1 MSSSQL
7 LALMPILISSAAA
20 LVVMVLT
27 AIRRNHVLI
36 FTVTVVLLAASLA
49 SVVVAAAVIPRD
61 VTTLLVIDRYGLFY
75 IGLILA
81 ATLVLVFLSYG
92 YLKRQ
97 SQRREEY
104 YILLIL
110 AAVGSEVLACASN
123 YVSFFLGLEILSIS
137 LYGLVAYERDT
148 LNGIEAGLK
157 YLILAGVSSAFILF
171 GLALIYAEQGSLQFA
186 SILATRGSSFGILS
200 LVGFGLVTVG
210 VGFKLAVVPFHLW
223 TPDVYQGAPAPA
235 TAFVA
240 TVSKGAIIAFLL
252 RYFIQLNLYQYPAIM
267 ITFSLIAGASI
278 IVGNILG
285 LLQNNVKRILA
296 YSSIAHLG
304 YFLVALLAS
313 GAAAVSSV
321 TFYLVAY
328 FITNLGAFGVVAY
341 LSESGEQEAE
351 MIEDYRGL
359 AWRHPWIAGVFT
371 AMLLSLASIPL
382 TAGFVGKVF
391 IMTAAAGA
399 RLWALLIVL
408 VIGSVISIFYYFRIL
423 IAMFRKD
430 EGVTA
435 PSYPSFS
442 LLGGIALSV
451 LTIALVWFG
460 IYPTTIVNV
469 IGGIT
474 SSLL

>member
-1 MSSSQL
+1 MSSNQL
-7 LALMPILISSAAA
+7 LALMPIIVSSAAA

-27 AIRRNHVLI
+27 AIHRNHVLI
-36 FTVTVVLLAASLA
+36 FTVTAVLLAAALA
-49 SVVVAAAVIPRD
+49 SVVVAIPVIPRD
-61 VTTLLVIDRYGLFY
+61 VTSLIVVDRYGLFY

-252 RYFIQLNLYQYPAIM
+252 RYFIQLNLYQYPSVM

-278 IVGNILG
+278 LVGNILG

-304 YFLVALLAS
+304 YFLVALLA
-313 GAAAVSSV
+313 GGTAAVSSV

-382 TAGFVGKVF
+382 TAGFIGKVF

-423 IAMFRKD
+423 IAMFRKE
-430 EGVTA
+430 EGVVA
-435 PSYPSFS
+435 PTYPSFS

-451 LTIALVWFG
+451 LTILLVWFG
-460 IYPTTIVNV
+460 VYPTTIVNV
-469 IGGIT
+469 IGGLT
-474 SSLL
+474 SGLL

>member
-1 MSSSQL
+1 MSSNQL
-7 LALMPILISSAAA
+7 LALMPIIVSSAAA

-27 AIRRNHVLI
+27 AIHRNHVLI
-36 FTVTVVLLAASLA
+36 FTVTAVLLAAALA
-49 SVVVAAAVIPRD
+49 SVVVAIPVIPRD
-61 VTTLLVIDRYGLFY
+61 VTSLIVVDRYGLFY

-252 RYFIQLNLYQYPAIM
+252 RYFIQLNLYQYPSVM

-278 IVGNILG
+278 LVGNILG

-304 YFLVALLAS
+304 YFLVALLA
-313 GAAAVSSV
+313 GGTAAVSSV

-382 TAGFVGKVF
+382 TAGFIGKVF

-423 IAMFRKD
+423 IAMFRRE
-430 EGVTA
+430 EGVVA
-435 PSYPSFS
+435 PTYPSFS

-451 LTIALVWFG
+451 LTILLVWFG
-460 IYPTTIVNV
+460 VYPTTIVNV
-469 IGGIT
+469 IGGLT
-474 SSLL
+474 SGLL

>member
-1 MSSSQL
+1 MSSNQL
-7 LALMPILISSAAA
+7 LALMPILVSSGAA

-27 AIRRNHVLI
+27 AIHRNHVLI
-36 FTVTVVLLAASLA
+36 FTVTAALLAAALA
-49 SVVVAAAVIPRD
+49 SVVVAIPVIPMD
-61 VTTLLVIDRYGLFY
+61 VTSLLVVDRYGLFY

-157 YLILAGVSSAFILF
+157 YLILAGISSAFILF

-200 LVGFGLVTVG
+200 LVGFGLVVVG

-252 RYFIQLNLYQYPAIM
+252 RYFIQLNLYQYPAVM

-278 IVGNILG
+278 LVGNILG

-296 YSSIAHLG
+296 YSSIAHIG

-313 GAAAVSSV
+313 GTAAVSSV

-382 TAGFVGKVF
+382 TAGFIGKVF

-423 IAMFRKD
+423 IAMFRKE
-430 EGVTA
+430 EGVVA

-451 LTIALVWFG
+451 LTIFLVWFG
-460 IYPTTIVNV
+460 VYPTTIVNV
-469 IGGIT
+469 IGGLT

>member
-1 MSSSQL
+1 MSSNQL
-7 LALMPILISSAAA
+7 LALMPIIVSSAAA

-27 AIRRNHVLI
+27 AIHRNHVLI
-36 FTVTVVLLAASLA
+36 FTVTAVLLAAALA
-49 SVVVAAAVIPRD
+49 SVVVAIPVIPRD
-61 VTTLLVIDRYGLFY
+61 VTSLIVVDRYGLFY

-252 RYFIQLNLYQYPAIM
+252 RYFIQLNLYQYPSVM

-278 IVGNILG
+278 LVGNILG

-304 YFLVALLAS
+304 YFLVALLA
-313 GAAAVSSV
+313 GGTAAVSSV

-382 TAGFVGKVF
+382 TAGFIGKVF

-408 VIGSVISIFYYFRIL
+408 VIGSVISIFYYFRSL
-423 IAMFRKD
+423 IAMFRRE
-430 EGVTA
+430 EGVVA
-435 PSYPSFS
+435 PTYPSFS

-451 LTIALVWFG
+451 LTILLVWFG
-460 IYPTTIVNV
+460 VYPTTIVNV
-469 IGGIT
+469 IGGLT
-474 SSLL
+474 SGLL

>member
-7 LALMPILISSAAA
+7 LALMPIIVSSGAA

-27 AIRRNHVLI
+27 AIYRNHVLI
-36 FTVTVVLLAASLA
+36 FTVTAVLLAAALA
-49 SVVVAAAVIPRD
+49 SVAVAIPVIPQD
-61 VTTLLVIDRYGLFY
+61 ATALLVVDRYGLFY

-157 YLILAGVSSAFILF
+157 YLILAGISSAFILF

-200 LVGFGLVTVG
+200 LVGFGLVAVG

-252 RYFIQLNLYQYPAIM
+252 RYFIQLNLYQYPSVM
-267 ITFSLIAGASI
+267 IVFSLIAGASI
-278 IVGNILG
+278 LVGNILG

-313 GAAAVSSV
+313 GTAAVSSV

-382 TAGFVGKVF
+382 TAGFIGKIF

-399 RLWALLIVL
+399 GLWALLIVL

-423 IAMFRKD
+423 ITMFRKE
-430 EGVTA
+430 EGAVA

-451 LTIALVWFG
+451 LTILLVWFG
-460 IYPTTIVNV
+460 VYPTTIVNV
-469 IGGIT
+469 IGGLT
-474 SSLL
+474 SGLL